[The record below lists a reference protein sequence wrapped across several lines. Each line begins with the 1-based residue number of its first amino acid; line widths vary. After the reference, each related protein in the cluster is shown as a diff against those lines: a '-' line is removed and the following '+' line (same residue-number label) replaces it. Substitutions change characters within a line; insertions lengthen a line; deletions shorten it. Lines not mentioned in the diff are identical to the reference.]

1 MLAPPTPPE
10 TTSTSLLYRIRL
22 LDIPPPRALYNA
34 YVPARG
40 LFRNILLTHNA
51 ANAFSVMGTSIL
63 SRVYDNLAELIRLS
77 KI

>member
-34 YVPARG
+34 YVPAKD
-40 LFRNILLTHNA
+40 LFRNILLARNA
-51 ANAFSVMGTSIL
+51 ANAFNIMGTPIL
-63 SRVYDNLAELIRLS
+63 SRVYDNLVKPIRLS